1 MSAPMVKTKE
11 PGIYKRGS
19 RYVVRY
25 RADGKH
31 RTESAR
37 TLDEARRI
45 KAKRRTELSEGDYRP
60 PTRETFA
67 DYARAWIDAYQGKGK
82 GFRERTRCDY
92 RRDLERYAIPFLG
105 AKRMTAIRRGD
116 IAGLIAW
123 LADDAAQAK
132 RHEAE
137 NAKRRAAG
145 LKPLRDP
152 GPLRDRTV
160 ARILAV
166 VSACF
171 NSAVLSE
178 VRRDNPVS
186 KAVLPKR
193 DPLAMPDEH
202 DEMGGEVKALTRAE
216 LAAFLAIV
224 HPDWRVFFRLLAAT
238 GLRVSEA
245 IALDVAHLQL
255 DGSRPHVKV
264 RRAHGRDG
272 MDRPKSEHGVRDVP
286 LPASLV
292 HELRAHIASSPTAP
306 AEAMR
311 KWGRLVFP
319 SAVGTP
325 ISPENLRRRVLRPA
339 AEEADAAWAGFHAFR
354 HTFASIHIERGTN
367 IVRLSRLLGHHKAS
381 FTLDVYAHMLDD
393 GWGEALDLDGE
404 LAAGSRT
411 WEQSENTS
419 HTTERDLAAA
429 A

>member
-11 PGIYKRGS
+11 PGIYRRGS

-45 KAKRRTELSEGDYRP
+45 KAKRRTELTEGEYRP

-67 DYARAWIDAYQGKGK
+67 DYARAWIQTYQGKGK
-82 GFRERTRCDY
+82 GFRERTRADY
-92 RRDLERYAIPFLG
+92 SRDLERYVIPFLG
-105 AKRMTAIRRGD
+105 AKRITAIRRAD
-116 IAGLIAW
+116 IAALIAW
-123 LADDAAQAK
+123 LAADDAQAK
-132 RHEAE
+132 RHEGE
-137 NAKRRAAG
+137 NAARRIAG
-145 LKPLRDP
+145 EKPLRAP
-152 GPLRDRTV
+152 GPLRDRTI
-160 ARILAV
+160 ARVLAV

-171 NSAVLSE
+171 NSAMLDE
-178 VRRDNPVS
+178 VRRDNPAS

-202 DEMGGEVKALTRAE
+202 DEMGGEIKALTRAE
-216 LAAFLAIV
+216 IGAILAIV

-255 DGSRPHVKV
+255 NGSRPHVKV
-264 RRAHGRDG
+264 RRAYGRDG

-286 LPASLV
+286 LPAALV
-292 HELRAHIASSPTAP
+292 QQLRAHIAALP
-306 AEAMR
+306 ALPVDVER

-319 SAVGTP
+319 SSVGTP
-325 ISPENLRRRVLRPA
+325 VSPENLRRRVLRPA
-339 AEEADAAWAGFHAFR
+339 TEEAGAAWAGFHAFR
-354 HTFASIHIERGTN
+354 HTFASMHIERGTN

-381 FTLDVYAHMLDD
+381 FTLDVYAHLLDD
-393 GWGEALDLDGE
+393 GLGDALDLDGE
-404 LAAGSRT
+404 LADGAAT
-411 WEQSENTS
+411 WEQSGNMHHATPL
-419 HTTERDLAAA
+419 DAATPA
-429 A
+429 